1 MSKRTIG
8 WQKYEDVLEN
18 QLSSP
23 LVRIML
29 EQTIQ
34 AINDSEQQ
42 EFIAPPESEG
52 AETHVIGMSEDI
64 AQDAALASNFDCW
77 VGHTNFNITEEIKTA
92 LNTVDG
98 VEVLKICSR
107 YRFFV
112 GIGKMF
118 NLRSDMFDISQNQY
132 SYEYYH
138 YIYNNGI
145 TIISKNNTETFDL
158 THLDFRKYYTNSRN
172 NYIWDGIIIQN
183 NPYPKEYCDRFD
195 YTIIKEKANK
205 KKNNSPNTKLH
216 LPIKFET

>member
-77 VGHTNFNITEEIKTA
+77 VGHTNFNITQATFNMLDKVE
-92 LNTVDG
+92 G
-98 VEVLKICSR
+98 VELLKIVSR
-107 YRFFV
+107 YRFFI
-112 GIGKMF
+112 GIGRMF
-118 NLRSDMFDISQNQY
+118 HFKNVRKDLENQ
-132 SYEYYH
+132 
-138 YIYNNGI
+138 I
-145 TIISKNNTETFDL
+145 L
-158 THLDFRKYYTNSRN
+158 
-172 NYIWDGIIIQN
+172 
-183 NPYPKEYCDRFD
+183 
-195 YTIIKEKANK
+195 
-205 KKNNSPNTKLH
+205 
-216 LPIKFET
+216 